1 MSANGVSP
9 TLAASRSGGLG
20 YLNGIVTRLEQYII
34 VVVRIN
40 SHRNS
45 KLAQVVQ
52 AFDAFTLFLALE
64 RGGIGLKHAGQGWR

>member
-1 MSANGVSP
+1 M
-9 TLAASRSGGLG
+9 
-20 YLNGIVTRLEQYII
+20 TRLEQYII

-52 AFDAFTLFLALE
+52 AFDAFTLFLSLGK
-64 RGGIGLKHAGQGWR
+64 GGQKHAGQDGDNGNHHKELNERKATLEEASNRANANR